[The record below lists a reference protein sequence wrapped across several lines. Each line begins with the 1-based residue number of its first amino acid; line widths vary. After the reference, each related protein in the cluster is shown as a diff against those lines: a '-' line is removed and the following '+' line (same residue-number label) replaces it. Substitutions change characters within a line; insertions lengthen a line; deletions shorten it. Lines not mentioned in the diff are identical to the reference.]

1 SCVVSGGDR
10 SKANAAR
17 TEGGSLP
24 CHLRP
29 DIELAPV
36 SARGYPPPCPAQHTS
51 PSTSIHTGT
60 RCSHL
65 LSAVRQGP
73 CFSLSP
79 PHHDI
84 CDLCLRDGPLED
96 VRVRSGALVAQGASR
111 HCHGLILI
119 RRIGRNHLPRAS
131 CRTTRACAMLR
142 CMSSRS
148 SRVAIGVIHGAVIFG
163 CESTPA
169 DAPPAPSVPDS
180 SVTTAPAEEKGSAAP
195 SDVASPVNTA
205 PLAATAPAGPL
216 EQPA

>member
-1 SCVVSGGDR
+1 M
-10 SKANAAR
+10 
-17 TEGGSLP
+17 P

-73 CFSLSP
+73 CFSLST

-84 CDLCLRDGPLED
+84 CDLCLRDGPLEHA
-96 VRVRSGALVAQGASR
+96 RVRSGALVAQGASR

-142 CMSSRS
+142 RVSLSRPRS
-148 SRVAIGVIHGAVIFG
+148 SRTRAPRAA
-163 CESTPA
+163 ESVGMKRHYHHARETP
-169 DAPPAPSVPDS
+169 V
-180 SVTTAPAEEKGSAAP
+180 
-195 SDVASPVNTA
+195 VNTGDPGRSRPRSRSIA
-205 PLAATAPAGPL
+205 SALRSCVGADGQSGRVELSGVEAARVRP
-216 EQPA
+216 